1 MNYSETFLREL
12 DIYPHRVVYAKVI
25 ALDVNENPVE
35 QIEGQITNGGSINID
50 GASAVRRTCSFSIT
64 TDKVDIHDFYW
75 GYKTKIRVSIGLEN
89 HVDSKYPDII
99 WFEQGTFVITAF
111 SCQLS
116 TSGYTISITAKD
128 KMCLLNGDVGGTLN
142 AQVQFDSIEEETE
155 DGEWKIT
162 KFLIKDIIRDSLHQY
177 AGEPYHNIIIN
188 DLDDLALEL
197 LEYRY
202 DTPMYLVRQ
211 ADEGAP
217 VSNEYYNATLDG
229 KMECWLNGRKT
240 TISDSRIVYDQLISH
255 DGEEAVH
262 APTRVAWGEFSS
274 DGAYLAKIEYGD
286 TAGYRYTDLIYPS
299 DLILKV
305 GDKLTSLYDKLVS
318 MLGSFEYF
326 YDTSGRFIFQ
336 KKKTYLDTVWL
347 PELDSG
353 VYDGSQEES
362 AYVFSGTGLISAISN
377 SPDLNNLRND
387 FSVWGARKSTSG
399 SQSLAIHMRYVIE
412 QKPVYY
418 KTYDDKVYYTSD
430 LTIPKEED
438 WIETDWRE
446 IIYQMAKDY
455 NKHNH
460 DDDYSLQIARKGQI
474 LDENGKIIANFYP
487 LGRTGYE
494 NYYIDLEGFWR
505 QLYYPK
511 DVYVA
516 DLAAKQKKVKEATS
530 ASLRKRLEQDI
541 LSFQV
546 SYPEEQYDEN
556 GWNTD
561 IVNAPQNLNFWF
573 NFLDSGELAQYSVSN
588 IGARAKSINDTSI
601 NSIYYRDTPNIIFVD
616 DEEVKQDGSGYRF
629 FQVSDYDE
637 MFSIST
643 QGKSAKDEIDSLVYN
658 YSYAQESISIT
669 AVPIYYLQPNSRIT
683 VDDDKVG
690 IHGDYIVSKITI
702 PLTYNGTMILTAIK
716 APERLS

>member
-1 MNYSETFLREL
+1 MNYGETFLREL
-12 DIYPHRVVYAKVI
+12 DAYPHRVVYAKVI
-25 ALDVNENPVE
+25 ALDIDENPLE
-35 QIEGQITNGGSINID
+35 EIEGQVTNGGSINCD

-64 TDKVDIHDFYW
+64 TNEVDIHDFYW

-99 WFEQGTFVITAF
+99 WFEQGVFVITSF

-162 KFLIKDIIRDSLHQY
+162 KFPIKDIIRDSLHQY

-202 DTPMYLVRQ
+202 DQPMYLVR
-211 ADEGAP
+211 EGE
-217 VSNEYYNATLDG
+217 VDSNEYYNATLNGDMKCWVDG
-229 KMECWLNGRKT
+229 EET
-240 TISDSRIVYDQLISH
+240 SISDSRIVYDQLASH
-255 DGEEAVH
+255 DGEGGVH
-262 APTRVAWGEFSS
+262 APTRVTWDEFATE
-274 DGAYLAKIEYGD
+274 GAYLAKIEYGE

-299 DLILKV
+299 DLILNV

-326 YDTSGRFIFQ
+326 YDTSGRFVFQ
-336 KKKTYLDTVWL
+336 KKRTYLDTVWL
-347 PELDSG
+347 PELEDG
-353 VYDGSQEES
+353 VYDGSLEES
-362 AYVFSGTGLISAISN
+362 AYVFSGTGLISAVSN
-377 SPDLNNLRND
+377 SPALNNLRND
-387 FSVWGARKSTSG
+387 FSVWGVRNSTSG
-399 SQSLAIHMRYVIE
+399 SQKLVIHMRYVIE

-418 KTYDDKVYYTSD
+418 KTYDEKVVYYTSD
-430 LTIPKEED
+430 FSVNVPKGENWKLE
-438 WIETDWRE
+438 DWRE

-460 DDDYSLQIARKGQI
+460 DDDYALVIARNGQI

-487 LGRTGYE
+487 SGRTGYE

-505 QLYYPK
+505 QLYYPSE
-511 DVYVA
+511 VYEV
-516 DLAAKQKKVKEATS
+516 DLKAKENKVNSATTT
-530 ASLRKRLEQDI
+530 SLKKRLEQDV
-541 LSFQV
+541 LNFQV
-546 SYPEEQYDEN
+546 SYPKEQYDKN
-556 GWNTD
+556 GWNID

-588 IGARAKSINDTSI
+588 IGSRAKSVNDTSI
-601 NSIYYRDTPNIIFVD
+601 NSIYYRDTPNIIFTD
-616 DEEVKQDGSGYRF
+616 GEEVGEEGSGYRH

-669 AVPIYYLQPNSRIT
+669 AVPIYYLQPNTRIT

-702 PLTYNGTMILTAIK
+702 PLTYNGTMTLTATK